1 MIFYFVLAF
10 ISSAVMKG
18 NRSKYV
24 DILTFIANKY
34 KLKSLVL
41 YLLLIVV
48 IISLIVLIPF
58 QGMKMVNNFEDF
70 VDFGYLC

>member
-1 MIFYFVLAF
+1 
-10 ISSAVMKG
+10 MKG
-18 NRSKYV
+18 NPSKYI